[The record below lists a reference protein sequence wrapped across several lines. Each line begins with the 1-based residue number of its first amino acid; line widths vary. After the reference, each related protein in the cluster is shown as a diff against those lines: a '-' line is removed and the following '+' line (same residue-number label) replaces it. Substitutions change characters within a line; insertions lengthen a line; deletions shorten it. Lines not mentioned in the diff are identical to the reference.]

1 MKIKR
6 IIAAAAAVLMLT
18 AVSCGEKKDN
28 YVSPFDSGS
37 ESSQGLFDE
46 MSKAGDA
53 EQSSEEEAVTEAP
66 VVVEAAEDG
75 PRIYMKDASAS
86 PGEEV
91 EITLAVENSAKKWCM
106 CGIHVTYPDFLEC
119 VMMDEEE
126 GFAEYEPKEASQYS
140 TGAVAMLWSEG
151 LPEVLTSKN
160 LGCIFFT
167 EMFGGKDYGGEGDIV
182 TFTFKVPEDAEPGT
196 YPLGFYYRDTDMFI
210 DTAQDLSMQKYV
222 FENWREGTLTIE

>member
-1 MKIKR
+1 MNFKKI
-6 IIAAAAAVLMLT
+6 IAVAAAALMLT

-28 YVSPFDSGS
+28 YVSPLDSGS
-37 ESSQGLFDE
+37 ESSQSLFDE
-46 MSKAGDA
+46 MSQSGDA
-53 EQSSEEEAVTEAP
+53 SQPEESTEATSA
-66 VVVEAAEDG
+66 VEAAADG
-75 PRIYMKDASAS
+75 PRLYMKDAAAS

-91 EITLAVENSAKKWCM
+91 EITMAVENSSKKWDM

-119 VMMDEEE
+119 EMMDEEE
-126 GFAEYEPKEASQYS
+126 GFAAFETNEASQYR
-140 TGAVAMLWSEG
+140 TGAVAMLWSDG
-151 LPEVLTSKN
+151 LPESLTSQN
-160 LGCIFFT
+160 LGCVFFT
-167 EMFGGKDYGGEGDIV
+167 ETFGGRDLGGEGDIV

>member
-1 MKIKR
+1 MNIRKMF
-6 IIAAAAAVLMLT
+6 AAAAAVLMLT
-18 AVSCGEKKDN
+18 AASCGGKKDN

-37 ESSQGLFDE
+37 QSSPSLFDE
-46 MSKAGDA
+46 LSSA
-53 EQSSEEEAVTEAP
+53 EPAAPEVVTEPP

-75 PRIYMKDASAS
+75 PRLYMKDAVAS

-91 EITLAVENSAKKWCM
+91 EITMAVENSMKKWCM

-119 VMMDEEE
+119 VMIDEEE
-126 GFAEYEPKEASQYS
+126 GFIDYEKEEASQFNN
-140 TGAVAMLWSEG
+140 GAVGMIWNEG
-151 LPEVLTSKN
+151 LPEELTSKN

-167 EMFGGKDYGGEGDIV
+167 EMFGGKDLGGEGDIV
-182 TFTFKVPEDAEPGT
+182 TFKFKVPEDAEPGT

-210 DTAQDLSMQKYV
+210 DAAQDLSMQKYV